1 MATRNDSKIR
11 NDVRRRTKELRQR
24 IAATDVIATG
34 TVQTRTKTC
43 GREGC
48 ACMADPAARHG
59 PYHEWTRRR
68 DGRLVTTSLDDAQAA
83 LLTEAIAN
91 RREVEG
97 LLARW
102 EHEVEARILSEKQR
116 NH

>member
-1 MATRNDSKIR
+1 M
-11 NDVRRRTKELRQR
+11 
-24 IAATDVIATG
+24 DVIATG

-48 ACMADPAARHG
+48 VCMANTSARHG

-68 DGRLVTTSLDDAQAA
+68 DGRLVTTSLDAEQAA
-83 LLTEAIAN
+83 LLTEAIEN

-97 LLARW
+97 LLSRW
-102 EHEVEARILSEKQR
+102 EHEVEARVLSRTQR
-116 NH
+116 NP